1 MIVRMLGCS
10 VLRYPIAMIKDT
22 RTKTATKTTA
32 TATTATA
39 AAITTRSTAE
49 YNGSIDVTDGN
60 VDDKLTLT

>member
-1 MIVRMLGCS
+1 
-10 VLRYPIAMIKDT
+10 MIKDT